1 MLADLHCHFP
11 MHLLPEDKHPNPHVK
26 SWFGRLRDEVQAW
39 LVDIAARAASNEDWG
54 SGWRISLDGLKEG
67 DARLV
72 CSVLYWPADEFDL
85 DTLEYDAPPGPD
97 YFPHLQHQLGYVEGK
112 LADEDPDGTVHRI
125 AKRGE
130 PLDDDGRVTFV
141 HCVEGGFHFGPDPT
155 AVDDQV
161 KWLADRGVVYIT
173 VAHLFFRH
181 VAAAAPAIPRIS
193 DEEYEKLFHQDPG
206 VGLTEIGRA
215 LVEAMYA
222 HDVLVDVSH
231 MRQDSIDETFELIE
245 QLDAQHGRK
254 PPVIATHVG
263 TRKVVADQSYNLDA
277 ATIKRIADRDGLV
290 GMIMAQH
297 QMGETATEDETRAL
311 LKKHADAIAEA
322 AGGHQCTALGSDLD
336 GFIKPTLAGIENAPD
351 YAKLA
356 DWIGELYPTDADAI
370 LHGNARRVLGAVL
383 A

>member
-1 MLADLHCHFP
+1 MLSDLHCHFP

-26 SWFGRLRDEVQAW
+26 SWFKRLRDDVQAL
-39 LVDIAARAASNEDWG
+39 LVDVAARAVNNEHWG
-54 SGWRISLDGLKEG
+54 SGWRISLKGLEEG

-97 YFPHLQHQLGYVEGK
+97 YFPHLQHQLGLVEAK
-112 LADEDPDGTVHRI
+112 LADEARDGNVYRI

-130 PLDDDGRVTFV
+130 PLADDGITFV
-141 HCVEGGFHFGPDPT
+141 HCVEGGFHFGPDPA
-155 AVDDQV
+155 AVDGQV
-161 KWLADRGVVYIT
+161 KWLADHGVVYIT
-173 VAHLFFRH
+173 VAHLFFRD
-181 VAAAAPAIPRIS
+181 VAACAPAIPRIS
-193 DEEYEKLFHQDPG
+193 DEEYEKLFHQDAG

-231 MRQDSIDETFELIE
+231 MRQDSIDETFDLIE
-245 QLDAQHGRK
+245 RLDAKHGKK
-254 PPVIATHVG
+254 PPVIASHVAA
-263 TRKVVADQSYNLDA
+263 RKVVPDQSYNLDA
-277 ATIKRIADRDGLV
+277 TTIKRIADRGGLV

-297 QMGETATEDETRAL
+297 QMGDTADDGETRAL

-322 AGGHQCTALGSDLD
+322 AGGHQCTAIGTDLD
-336 GFIKPTLAGIENAPD
+336 GFIKPTLAGIEKARD

-356 DWIGELYPTDADAI
+356 DWIRELYPNDADAI
-370 LHGNARRVLGAVL
+370 LHLNMHRVLGAAL

>member
-1 MLADLHCHFP
+1 M
-11 MHLLPEDKHPNPHVK
+11 K
-26 SWFGRLRDEVQAW
+26 SWFGRLRDDAQAW
-39 LVDIAARAASNEDWG
+39 LVGIAARVASNEHWD

-97 YFPHLQHQLGYVEGK
+97 YFPHLQHQLGYVEDQLAKKDRGGK
-112 LADEDPDGTVHRI
+112 VHRI

-141 HCVEGGFHFGPDPT
+141 HCVEGGFHFGPDP
-155 AVDDQV
+155 AAIDGQV

-173 VAHLFFRH
+173 VAHLFFRD

-206 VGLTEIGRA
+206 VGLTDIGQA
-215 LVEAMYA
+215 LVKAMYA

-245 QLDAQHGRK
+245 QLDARHGK
-254 PPVIATHVG
+254 NPAVIATHVG
-263 TRKVVADQSYNLDA
+263 ARKVVADQSYNLDA
-277 ATIKRIADRDGLV
+277 ATIKRIADRHGLV
-290 GMIMAQH
+290 GMIMAEH
-297 QMGETATEDETRAL
+297 QMGETADERDTRKV
-311 LKKHADAIAEA
+311 LKEHADAIAEA
-322 AGGHQCTALGSDLD
+322 AGGHQCTALGTDLD
-336 GFIKPTLAGIENAPD
+336 GFIKPTLAGIEKARD
-351 YAKLA
+351 YADLA
-356 DWIGELYPTDADAI
+356 DWIRELYPHDADAI
-370 LHGNARRVLGAVL
+370 LYGNVRRVLGEAL
-383 A
+383 AR